1 MWAGHADLTDEATV
15 TRLVRLGRR
24 APGEAGAVLDAAR
37 ALRANL
43 YACLTAP
50 EDVRAFSVVARFAE
64 AASKVSVFARD
75 EDTGL
80 GRWTLSPTAGLRIP
94 VHAAALSA
102 AALLMDPRRA
112 NVCACRYEKCGW
124 LFLDPSGR
132 RRYCSVA
139 TCRSGAAVSG
149 DGAELRRALLAV
161 VRERG
166 GARDEAVAR
175 ALLTVPRHL
184 FVPEVGLAE
193 AYRDDAIITKRN
205 ADGVPVSSS
214 SQPTIMALML
224 DQLGLA
230 PGHRVLE
237 IGAGTGYNAAL
248 LAELV
253 GPAGEVVSLDIAPDV
268 VERARKSLSTAGYGR
283 VDVVCADGAHG
294 HAERAP
300 YDRIIATVGVWDLA
314 PAWLDQLAPG
324 GRIVVPLDLHGAQV
338 SVALERDGGGWV
350 SRSLV
355 PCGFMQLRGE
365 LAGPVQTVVVH
376 RDPGVV
382 VLMVPDDREVDAEV
396 VRAALAGP
404 ADTVPTG
411 VRLGVDEIGGLRT
424 WLAIVEPRSCGLS
437 GDGDGDG
444 DDDGDDGGE
453 ADTMAA
459 AAGNRCWPRPSC
471 SGPASAPRR
480 ESSPPPAR
488 ARAPIGA
495 SIALLGRRSVGD
507 ELVEVYASGYGPDGD
522 RLANDL
528 AGRVRDWE
536 AAGRPGPARLG
547 ITAYPRDTR
556 PGRRHHHCQG
566 PHPDRRLRTAVTDL
580 LWTVTAAGPG

>member
-1 MWAGHADLTDEATV
+1 M
-15 TRLVRLGRR
+15 
-24 APGEAGAVLDAAR
+24 
-37 ALRANL
+37 
-43 YACLTAP
+43 
-50 EDVRAFSVVARFAE
+50 S
-64 AASKVSVFARD
+64 
-75 EDTGL
+75 
-80 GRWTLSPTAGLRIP
+80 RW
-94 VHAAALSA
+94 
-102 AALLMDPRRA
+102 
-112 NVCACRYEKCGW
+112 
-124 LFLDPSGR
+124 
-132 RRYCSVA
+132 
-139 TCRSGAAVSG
+139 
-149 DGAELRRALLAV
+149 
-161 VRERG
+161 RE
-166 GARDEAVAR
+166 

-184 FVPEVGLAE
+184 FVPEVGMAE
-193 AYRDDAIITKRN
+193 AYRDDAIVTKRN

-350 SRSLV
+350 GRSLV

-365 LAGPVQTVVVH
+365 LAGPVQTRGGPPRSRRGRPDGARRPRGRCRGRASGVGRAGRH
-376 RDPGVV
+376 GADRRAAGRRRDRRPADVAGGRRAPLVRTVRRRATWPPALAEALLQWPGFRAT
-382 VLMVPDDREVDAEV
+382 PGIVDADGA
-396 VRAALAGP
+396 R
-404 ADTVPTG
+404 
-411 VRLGVDEIGGLRT
+411 
-424 WLAIVEPRSCGLS
+424 RS
-437 GDGDGDG
+437 
-444 DDDGDDGGE
+444 
-453 ADTMAA
+453 AA
-459 AAGNRCWPRPSC
+459 AAR
-471 SGPASAPRR
+471 
-480 ESSPPPAR
+480 
-488 ARAPIGA
+488 
-495 SIALLGRRSVGD
+495 RRSAGD
-507 ELVEVYASGYGPDGD
+507 ELFEVYASGYGPDGD

-547 ITAYPRDTR
+547 ITVYPRDTPGPVDGIVIAKAHTRIVVSVR
-556 PGRRHHHCQG
+556 P
-566 PHPDRRLRTAVTDL
+566 
-580 LWTVTAAGPG
+580 

>member
-1 MWAGHADLTDEATV
+1 MFAAWAPVTNPTAAPAGDPYGDLELEALAMMKREQRV
-15 TRLVRLGRR
+15 GLRCMRVSNR
-24 APGEAGAVLDAAR
+24 GAV
-37 ALRANL
+37 
-43 YACLTAP
+43 
-50 EDVRAFSVVARFAE
+50 
-64 AASKVSVFARD
+64 
-75 EDTGL
+75 
-80 GRWTLSPTAGLRIP
+80 
-94 VHAAALSA
+94 
-102 AALLMDPRRA
+102 
-112 NVCACRYEKCGW
+112 
-124 LFLDPSGR
+124 
-132 RRYCSVA
+132 
-139 TCRSGAAVSG
+139 VSG

-166 GARDEAVAR
+166 GARDEAVAQ

-184 FVPEVGLAE
+184 FVPEVGMAE
-193 AYRDDAIITKRN
+193 AYRDDAIITKRD

-253 GPAGEVVSLDIAPDV
+253 GPAGDVVSLDIAPDV

-338 SVALERDGGGWV
+338 SVALERDGGDWV
-350 SRSLV
+350 GRSLV

-365 LAGPVQTVVVH
+365 LAGPVQTLVVH

-382 VLMVPDDREVDAEV
+382 VLMVPDDREVDVEV

-437 GDGDGDG
+437 GDGDDDGDDDDD
-444 DDDGDDGGE
+444 DDDGDDGSGRRQPALAE
-453 ADTMAA
+453 ALLQWPGFRATPGIVDAA
-459 AAGNRCWPRPSC
+459 VA
-471 SGPASAPRR
+471 RR
-480 ESSPPPAR
+480 ESAHRGQHRTARAARRRRRAVRGVRVRLRARRRPAR
-488 ARAPIGA
+488 
-495 SIALLGRRSVGD
+495 
-507 ELVEVYASGYGPDGD
+507 E
-522 RLANDL
+522 
-528 AGRVRDWE
+528 
-536 AAGRPGPARLG
+536 
-547 ITAYPRDTR
+547 R
-556 PGRRHHHCQG
+556 PGR
-566 PHPDRRLRTAVTDL
+566 
-580 LWTVTAAGPG
+580 AGA